1 MPLDVEKEVAALQ
14 QMPTRQLCQRYAELF
29 GEQTR
34 SRHRT
39 YLIRKIAWKIQ
50 AVAEG
55 GLSERARRRA
65 AELAQGT
72 ELRVMPPKAN
82 DVAQTPMVLTH
93 MVVTTDSRLPAIGT
107 EMVRQ
112 YKGRTIRAIVLSD
125 GFEFEGERYASL
137 SAVAKK
143 ITGTH
148 VNGFRFFGLEGK
160 P

>member
-1 MPLDVEKEVAALQ
+1 MQLDVEREVAALQ
-14 QMPTRQLCQRYAELF
+14 QMPTRQLCERYAELF

-39 YLIRKIAWKIQ
+39 YLIRKIAWKLQ
-50 AVAEG
+50 TVGEG
-55 GLSERARRRA
+55 DLSERARRRA
-65 AELAQGT
+65 EELAHGT

-82 DVAQTPMVLTH
+82 DVAHTPMVLTH
-93 MVVTTDSRLPAIGT
+93 MVATTDPRLPATGT
-107 EMVRQ
+107 EIVRQ
-112 YKGRTIRAIVLSD
+112 YKGRTFRVLVIPD

-143 ITGTH
+143 ITGSH